1 MHVGTI
7 TTAAAVSDERKQL
20 AAELLPHLAT
30 IMRLSRP
37 ATGTVASW
45 LAVVQSMGLTLKD
58 LMDEVK
64 RQELEIEFAV
74 ERLQEGQQ

>member
-1 MHVGTI
+1 M
-7 TTAAAVSDERKQL
+7 SNEREQL

-45 LAVVQSMGLTLKD
+45 LAVVKCVGLTLQD

-64 RQELEIEFAV
+64 RQELAIEFAV

>member
-1 MHVGTI
+1 M
-7 TTAAAVSDERKQL
+7 SEERKRL

-45 LAVVQSMGLTLKD
+45 LAVVRTLDITLKD
-58 LMDEVK
+58 LIDEIR
-64 RQELEIEFAV
+64 RQE
-74 ERLQEGQQ
+74 RQEGRP

>member
-1 MHVGTI
+1 M
-7 TTAAAVSDERKQL
+7 SDERKQM

-30 IMRLSRP
+30 IMRLSKP

-45 LAVVQSMGLTLKD
+45 LAVVQCVGLTLQD

-64 RQELEIEFAV
+64 RQELAIEFAV
-74 ERLQEGQQ
+74 ERLQEGQL

>member
-1 MHVGTI
+1 M
-7 TTAAAVSDERKQL
+7 SDERKRL

-45 LAVVQSMGLTLKD
+45 LAVVQLMGLTLKD

-64 RQELEIEFAV
+64 RQEWAVEFAV
-74 ERLQEGQQ
+74 ERLQEGHR

>member
-1 MHVGTI
+1 M
-7 TTAAAVSDERKQL
+7 SDERKRL

-45 LAVVQSMGLTLKD
+45 LAVVQCMGLTLQD
-58 LMDEVK
+58 LMNEVQ
-64 RQELEIEFAV
+64 RQEWAVEFAA